1 MRTRYIVTYD
11 VCDPKRLRRVFKVMK
26 GAGDHLQLSVF
37 RCDLSDRQLE
47 ELKERLG
54 REIHAGKD
62 QVLFVEVGPSGG
74 GLAER
79 IWTLGKPYEDAEGGP
94 VIV

>member
-62 QVLFVEVGPSGG
+62 QVLFVEVGPSDG

-79 IWTLGKPYEDAEGGP
+79 IWTLGKPYEEAETGP

>member
-11 VCDPKRLRRVFKVMK
+11 VCEPRRLRRVFKVMK

-47 ELKERLG
+47 VLKEKLT
-54 REIHAGKD
+54 REIKGKD
-62 QVLFVEVGPSGG
+62 QVLFVEVGPSDG

-79 IWTLGKPYEDAEGGP
+79 IWSLGKPYEEAEQGP

>member
-11 VCDPKRLRRVFKVMK
+11 VCEPRRLRRVFKVMK

-37 RCDLSDRQLE
+37 RCDLSERQLE
-47 ELKERLG
+47 VLKERLS
-54 REIHAGKD
+54 REINAGVD

-79 IWTLGKPYEDAEGGP
+79 IWSLGKPYAESQDGP